1 MNAMRTVF
9 IISEYNPFHNGHA
22 HQIEEIRRTLRP
34 DTIVSIM
41 SGHFVQRGT
50 PAILDKFS
58 RARLAIAGGSD
69 LVLELPTIYATSSA
83 EFFAFGGTS
92 IANRLDPNGT
102 LSFGSESGDLDQIKT
117 VSRLLAVEHGNLDG
131 IIREELAKGLT
142 YPAARAQAINHLT
155 QEADVANLLSNP
167 NDILAI
173 EYVRAAL
180 NQQLSLNFHTIQ
192 RQGMGYHERQS
203 NSMLEHH
210 HPSATA
216 LRQSMEENDF
226 DRVRRGMPLAC
237 QGPFHEL
244 KGNLL
249 LDETNLKRIIHYRLS
264 LFPKAITKLP
274 EAKDGL
280 GIRMAKAADQLNHLS
295 LHDFALSVKTRR
307 FTYSRIRRLLLH
319 LALGF
324 DELDYDARRRQAPN
338 YTRILAFNEKGQQFL
353 ANTRKTREIQVI
365 QSAREVLAK
374 DFKPDLQAARL
385 YHLLQP
391 TLAPDSDF
399 THPLRVTTGL
409 NP

>member
-1 MNAMRTVF
+1 MNGMRTVF
-9 IISEYNPFHNGHA
+9 IISEYNPFHKGHA
-22 HQIEEIRRTLRP
+22 HQIDEIRRTLRP
-34 DTIVSIM
+34 DTIISIM

-69 LVLELPTIYATSSA
+69 LVLELPAIYATSSA
-83 EFFAFGGTS
+83 EFFAHGGTS
-92 IANRLDPNGT
+92 IAHCLDPKGT
-102 LSFGSESGDLDQIKT
+102 LSFGSESGDLDQIVT
-117 VSRLLAVEHGNLDG
+117 VARLLAEDHGSLDAV
-131 IIREELAKGLT
+131 IREELAKGLT
-142 YPAARAQAINHLT
+142 YPAARAQAIHHLS
-155 QEADVANLLSNP
+155 QEKDVSSLLSNP

-180 NQQLSLNFHTIQ
+180 NQKLSLNFHTIQ

-203 NSMLEHH
+203 ISKLEHN

-226 DRVRRGMPLAC
+226 DRALLGMPLAC
-237 QGPFHEL
+237 QAPFQDL
-244 KGNLL
+244 KENLL
-249 LDETNLKRIIHYRLS
+249 LDETKLKRIIHYRLS
-264 LFPKAITKLP
+264 LFPDALTNLP
-274 EAKDGL
+274 EARDGL

-295 LHDFALSVKTRR
+295 LHDFALAVKTRR
-307 FTYSRIRRLLLH
+307 FTYSRIRRLLIH

-324 DELDYDARRRQAPN
+324 DELDYDDRRRQTPS
-338 YTRILAFNEKGQQFL
+338 YTRILALNEKGQQFL

-365 QSAREVLAK
+365 QSPREVPAK

-391 TLAPDSDF
+391 SLPANSDF
-399 THPLRVTTGL
+399 THGLRVTT
-409 NP
+409 